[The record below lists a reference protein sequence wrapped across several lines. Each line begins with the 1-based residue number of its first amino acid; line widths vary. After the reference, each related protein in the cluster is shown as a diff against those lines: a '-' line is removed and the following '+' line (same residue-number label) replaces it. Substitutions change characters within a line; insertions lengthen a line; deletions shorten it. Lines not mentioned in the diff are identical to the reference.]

1 MLCSRTKATYDD
13 SCSSNPIHTLPALPR
28 LLLHHKPSLAYDCIY
43 THQIVLSY
51 SLPNLLLLPLHLD
64 KMATSALELSHAI
77 DLFLHKD
84 RTSYFD
90 SDTTESVTSQ
100 EMTEFPPVLHSF
112 HWDLRTT
119 CKTMLPAFQY
129 ISHKLCQRELSVALI
144 ISDHEPYVIPVWP
157 LPRKS
162 QLILAKIVRKA
173 CKKFALQPCWLTA
186 VASVANKY
194 LPKVFEAYQPDSYI
208 VRRSIVQNDIIFSD
222 EGLTLL
228 SMDHIYLFK
237 QLLCTLSK
245 PDWVANSRD
254 VCLSSCVHLLQRI
267 NEVYTDPKLSEG
279 YLARVYKEVEFK
291 QEAFEEVAS
300 AFSTNYCTASI
311 RDVTALEP
319 DYTALTGMTL
329 DWESDDDERDAAEL
343 PDTST
348 TQDHS
353 CNSDQNISPI
363 ATVDLSV
370 LDSWESEAPPPTDI
384 ISPLEKVKYPSIRR
398 PSSVRES
405 LVDPMAPWSFPIPP
419 PLRTR
424 ASRQIT
430 EKQIMTEGQNPEVP
444 APASAPLLKPE
455 RRLFESDSRLP
466 VKPTDS
472 WNSSEVMQSPMRWL
486 ESWSTNAPSLLCQN
500 CHDTINFDMERRFT
514 CP

>member
-1 MLCSRTKATYDD
+1 
-13 SCSSNPIHTLPALPR
+13 
-28 LLLHHKPSLAYDCIY
+28 
-43 THQIVLSY
+43 
-51 SLPNLLLLPLHLD
+51 
-64 KMATSALELSHAI
+64 MATSALELSHAI

-90 SDTTESVTSQ
+90 SDATESVTSQ
-100 EMTEFPPVLHSF
+100 ETTTSAFPPVLPSF

-119 CKTMLPAFQY
+119 CKPMLPAFQY
-129 ISHKLCQRELSVALI
+129 ISHKLYQRELSVALI

-173 CKKFALQPCWLTA
+173 CKKFALQPSWLTA
-186 VASVANKY
+186 VASVCNKY

-228 SMDHIYLFK
+228 SMDNIYTFK

-267 NEVYTDPKLSEG
+267 NEVYTDPKLSKG
-279 YLARVYKEVEFK
+279 YLARVYKEVEFR
-291 QEAFEEVAS
+291 QEAFEEVTS

-311 RDVTALEP
+311 RDVTVLEP

-329 DWESDDDERDAAEL
+329 DWDSDDEKDAAEL

-348 TQDHS
+348 APDHS
-353 CNSDQNISPI
+353 CQSDETISPI
-363 ATVDLSV
+363 ATVDLSMLV
-370 LDSWESEAPPPTDI
+370 SWETEPPSAPDM
-384 ISPLEKVKYPSIRR
+384 ISPLDRVKYPTIRR
-398 PSSVRES
+398 PSSIRES
-405 LVDPMAPWSFPIPP
+405 LVDPMAPWSFPLPP

-424 ASRQIT
+424 ESRQMT
-430 EKQIMTEGQNPEVP
+430 EKKHAGVP
-444 APASAPLLKPE
+444 APASAPLLNPE
-455 RRLFESDSRLP
+455 RRLFEGTSQP
-466 VKPTDS
+466 PGKATDS
-472 WNSSEVMQSPMRWL
+472 WTSSEVMQSPLRWL
-486 ESWSTNAPSLLCQN
+486 DSWSTNAPSLLCQN
-500 CHDTINFDMERRFT
+500 CHDTINFEMGRRFT
-514 CP
+514 FA